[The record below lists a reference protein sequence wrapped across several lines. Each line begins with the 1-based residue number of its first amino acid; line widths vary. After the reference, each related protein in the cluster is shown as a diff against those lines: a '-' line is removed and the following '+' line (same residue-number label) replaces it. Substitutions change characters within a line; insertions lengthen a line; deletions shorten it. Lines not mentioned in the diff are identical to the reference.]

1 MANTGNSW
9 SDTKATEDYLECS
22 PSAHQPSSS
31 IYSANA
37 EPQAQ
42 KKESKS
48 AHPGGNEGA
57 ADKPMGQA
65 RKKASKA
72 PGAFS

>member
-1 MANTGNSW
+1 MANTGNTW
-9 SDTKATEDYLECS
+9 QDTKSTEDYLEIS

-42 KKESKS
+42 KKASKAAAPADS
-48 AHPGGNEGA
+48 SG

>member
-1 MANTGNSW
+1 MANTGNTY
-9 SDTKATEDYLECS
+9 SDTKSTCDMLEVS

-42 KKESKS
+42 KKSGGKS
-48 AHPGGNEGA
+48 ATEG
-57 ADKPMGQA
+57 KESNLGVA

-72 PGAFS
+72 PGAF

>member
-1 MANTGNSW
+1 MANTGMTYNDVKSV
-9 SDTKATEDYLECS
+9 EDMLEVS

-37 EPQAQ
+37 SQTQEKKTSKKSATEG
-42 KKESKS
+42 KESNL
-48 AHPGGNEGA
+48 GV
-57 ADKPMGQA
+57 A

-72 PGAFS
+72 PGAF

>member
-9 SDTKATEDYLECS
+9 QDTKSTEDYLECS

-42 KKESKS
+42 KKTPTESK
-48 AHPGGNEGA
+48 A
-57 ADKPMGQA
+57 ANGEKQVAMGVA

>member
-1 MANTGNSW
+1 MANTGMTH
-9 SDTKATEDYLECS
+9 SDVKAVEDMLEVS
-22 PSAHQPSSS
+22 PSCHQPSSS

-42 KKESKS
+42 KKASKS
-48 AHPGGNEGA
+48 AAPSDSSG
-57 ADKPMGQA
+57 ADKSMGQA

-72 PGAFS
+72 PGAWS

>member
-1 MANTGNSW
+1 MANTGNSY
-9 SDTKATEDYLECS
+9 SDTKSTCDMLEVS

-42 KKESKS
+42 KKAGGKSATESKES
-48 AHPGGNEGA
+48 NLGV
-57 ADKPMGQA
+57 A

-72 PGAFS
+72 PGAF

>member
-1 MANTGNSW
+1 MANTGNTYA
-9 SDTKATEDYLECS
+9 DTKATEDMLEVS

-42 KKESKS
+42 KKASKS
-48 AHPGGNEGA
+48 AAPADASG
-57 ADKPMGQA
+57 ADKSMGQA

-72 PGAFS
+72 PGAWS

>member
-1 MANTGNSW
+1 MANTGMTFN
-9 SDTKATEDYLECS
+9 DVKAVEDMLEVS

-42 KKESKS
+42 KKTATEAKS
-48 AHPGGNEGA
+48 ANGETQ
-57 ADKPMGQA
+57 KTMGQA

>member
-1 MANTGNSW
+1 MANTAMSHA
-9 SDTKATEDYLECS
+9 DVKAIEDMLECS

-42 KKESKS
+42 KKTPKESSS
-48 AHPGGNEGA
+48 ADGEA
-57 ADKPMGQA
+57 QKTMGQA

-72 PGAFS
+72 PGAWS

>member
-1 MANTGNSW
+1 MPTQPMVFNEVKSVC
-9 SDTKATEDYLECS
+9 DQLEIS

-37 EPQAQ
+37 EPQAE
-42 KKESKS
+42 KKATKAAAPADS
-48 AHPGGNEGA
+48 AG
-57 ADKPMGQA
+57 ADKTMGQA

-72 PGAFS
+72 PGAF